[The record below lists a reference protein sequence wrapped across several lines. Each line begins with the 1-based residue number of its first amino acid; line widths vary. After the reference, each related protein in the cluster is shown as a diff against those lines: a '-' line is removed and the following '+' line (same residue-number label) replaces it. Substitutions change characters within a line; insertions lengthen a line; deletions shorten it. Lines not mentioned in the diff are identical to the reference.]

1 MINAF
6 FKILLIFFVPII
18 SMAASREPTGLGLVA
33 KNMMEPV
40 GLFGDMINTACWLL
54 GGAFLLISI
63 IKYKQHR
70 TNPTMVPISTVVFLV
85 VAGGILVGLP
95 FLATLTDSGVQYR

>member
-1 MINAF
+1 MINVF
-6 FKILLIFFVPII
+6 LRLILVFFVPII
-18 SMAASREPTGLGLVA
+18 SVAANREPTGLGLVA

-63 IKYKQHR
+63 VKYKQHR
-70 TNPTMVPISTVVFLV
+70 NNPTMVPISTVVFLI
-85 VAGGILVGLP
+85 VAGSILVGLP
-95 FLATLTDSGVQYR
+95 FLATLTNSGVQYR

>member
-1 MINAF
+1 
-6 FKILLIFFVPII
+6 
-18 SMAASREPTGLGLVA
+18 MAARREPTGLGLVA

-70 TNPTMVPISTVVFLV
+70 TNPTMVPISTVVFLI
-85 VAGGILVGLP
+85 VAGAILVSLP
-95 FLATLTDSGVQYR
+95 LLATLTDSGVQYR